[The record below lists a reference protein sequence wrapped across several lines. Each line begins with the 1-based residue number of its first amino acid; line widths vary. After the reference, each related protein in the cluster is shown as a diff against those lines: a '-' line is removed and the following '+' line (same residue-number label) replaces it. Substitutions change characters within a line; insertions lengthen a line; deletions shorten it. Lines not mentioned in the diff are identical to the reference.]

1 MLEIIFGF
9 FLLIFSF
16 FGLASRCSGQT
27 LSLKNDQDNKPA
39 TVSTLLGIMST
50 TGTYFIDN
58 LANACL
64 ADWTP
69 DSDTIGTLQLG
80 TQLALRRMTIKRLN
94 VDAEITE
101 EEK

>member
-1 MLEIIFGF
+1 
-9 FLLIFSF
+9 
-16 FGLASRCSGQT
+16 
-27 LSLKNDQDNKPA
+27 
-39 TVSTLLGIMST
+39 MST
-50 TGTYFIDN
+50 TGTYFIDY

-69 DSDTIGTLQLG
+69 ESDTIGTLQLG